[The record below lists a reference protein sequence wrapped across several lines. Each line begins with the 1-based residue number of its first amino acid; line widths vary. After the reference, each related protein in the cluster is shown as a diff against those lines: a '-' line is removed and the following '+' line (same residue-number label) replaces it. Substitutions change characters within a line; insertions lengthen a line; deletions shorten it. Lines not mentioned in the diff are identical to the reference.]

1 MMDRVLELFNQ
12 SSEAL
17 KNAMEQYIRYVG
29 ILSSI
34 RNIEIESNYQQ
45 RLSQNT
51 MITNFEIINKQARRI
66 SLLMEKESIAQNIV
80 LQVHKSLLSALQL
93 IEISVDSHNSFGIAI
108 SNTLI
113 NSILKFVLESNSN
126 ISIQMNMLSAQIV
139 KVYTDLVASEFN
151 NIDLINALNRLR
163 TI

>member
-1 MMDRVLELFNQ
+1 MDRVLELFNQ

-17 KNAMEQYIRYVG
+17 KNAMEQYIRYIG

-34 RNIEIESNYQQ
+34 RNLEIESDYQQ
-45 RLSQNT
+45 RLSHNK
-51 MITNFEIINKQARRI
+51 MITNFDIINKQARRM
-66 SLLMEKESIAQNIV
+66 SLLMEKESTAQNIIF
-80 LQVHKSLLSALQL
+80 QVHKSLLSALQL
-93 IEISVDSHNSFGIAI
+93 IEFSVRSHNGFGISM

-113 NSILKFVLESNSN
+113 NSILKFVLDNNSN
-126 ISIQMNMLSAQIV
+126 IPIQMNMLSSQIV

>member
-34 RNIEIESNYQQ
+34 RNIEIESEYQK

-51 MITNFEIINKQARRI
+51 MITNFEIINKQAKRI
-66 SLLMEKESIAQNIV
+66 SLLMEKESTAQNIV

-93 IEISVDSHNSFGIAI
+93 IEISVDSHNSFGIGM

-113 NSILKFVLESNSN
+113 NSILKFILDNNSN
-126 ISIQMNMLSAQIV
+126 ISIQMSMLSAQIV
-139 KVYTDLVASEFN
+139 KVSTDLVASEFN

>member
-34 RNIEIESNYQQ
+34 RNIEIESDYQQ

-51 MITNFEIINKQARRI
+51 MITNFEIINKQTRRI
-66 SLLMEKESIAQNIV
+66 SLLMEKESTAQNIV
-80 LQVHKSLLSALQL
+80 FQVHKSLLSALHL
-93 IEISVDSHNSFGIAI
+93 IEISVDSHNSFGIGM
-108 SNTLI
+108 SSTLI
-113 NSILKFVLESNSN
+113 NSILRFVLDNNSN

-139 KVYTDLVASEFN
+139 KVHTALVASEFN
-151 NIDLINALNRLR
+151 NIDLINALNQLR

>member
-17 KNAMEQYIRYVG
+17 KNAMEQYIRYIG

-34 RNIEIESNYQQ
+34 RNIEIESEYQK

-51 MITNFEIINKQARRI
+51 MITNFEIINKQAKRI
-66 SLLMEKESIAQNIV
+66 SLLMEKESTAQNIV

-93 IEISVDSHNSFGIAI
+93 IEISVDSHNSFGIGM

-113 NSILKFVLESNSN
+113 NSILKFILDNNSN
-126 ISIQMNMLSAQIV
+126 ISIQMSMLSAQIV